1 LLAEPIDY
9 PGRLEQVVL
18 SPREVSVADGARWL
32 ASDPTTLNRK
42 VGHLLNALGQIPV
55 SGRCVISVDADV
67 QVTPELLRSLAMPTL
82 EGAALCSAAPLPLP
96 GPGLAASAARAL
108 LLNTHHNFLCLD
120 RMRAGAPT
128 LCGKAMALGPPALAL
143 LPELSDRV
151 GEDLELASL
160 LHAAH
165 HPVVLAT
172 ATARTP
178 QRAAAPMAVLDR
190 FTRWMSVLRAHR
202 PLLFPAIPLL
212 FAPAL
217 PLFALALVASDRLA
231 WAAVGMAFAGRA
243 ALSQRLHQRMDPPGT
258 WRDAFAWVLGEA
270 LLLTA
275 LARSIASRT
284 VTWRGHRFELLPGGT
299 LRRAASGPME

>member
-1 LLAEPIDY
+1 M
-9 PGRLEQVVL
+9 L
-18 SPREVSVADGARWL
+18 SPREVSVADRARWL

-82 EGAALCSAAPLPLP
+82 EGAALCSAAPLPVP
-96 GPGLAASAARAL
+96 GPGWAASAARAL
-108 LLNTHHNFLCLD
+108 LLGNTHHNFLCLD

-165 HPVVLAT
+165 QPVVLAT

-243 ALSQRLHQRMDPPGT
+243 ALSQRLHQRMDSPRHVARCVRLGPG
-258 WRDAFAWVLGEA
+258 RGAPAHGV
-270 LLLTA
+270 
-275 LARSIASRT
+275 ARSIASRT